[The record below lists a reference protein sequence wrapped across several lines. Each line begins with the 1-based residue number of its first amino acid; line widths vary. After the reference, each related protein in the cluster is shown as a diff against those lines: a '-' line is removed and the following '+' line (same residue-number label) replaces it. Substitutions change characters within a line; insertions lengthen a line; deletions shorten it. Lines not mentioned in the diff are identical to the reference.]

1 LSVLQ
6 QWQLKYEV
14 GVSSC
19 AKEVAL
25 KKKEWLEVV
34 DVILS
39 VKEHVNELLQNLLI
53 KTTQDV
59 EAVKRDLSA
68 HHTAFL
74 SLQV

>member
-1 LSVLQ
+1 M
-6 QWQLKYEV
+6 
-14 GVSSC
+14 
-19 AKEVAL
+19 EVAS

-39 VKEHVNELLQNLLI
+39 AKEHVNELLQNLLS
-53 KTTQDV
+53 KTTQDI
-59 EAVKRDLSA
+59 ETVKQDLSA